1 MDTLNKISQL
11 LKEKG
16 CTQKDLTDYLG
27 LEKTTFSS
35 WKSGKSK
42 SYMKLIDKIA
52 EFFKVSPNYFYNS
65 EPNHTD
71 ITPNEMSLLSNY
83 RILRNVDKTTVYT
96 LAQNLAE
103 AEMSRE
109 IAPATITIQHS
120 LHKVSAGT
128 GYMLLDEDNLEE
140 ITILDSPT
148 ARKADLALT
157 ITGDSMSPEFEDGDI
172 VLIRLQPAVYENE
185 ICIYIVNGDGYIKKF
200 GGDRLIS
207 INPQYDD
214 IILSENNENK
224 CVGLVIGK
232 ATRVE

>member
-1 MDTLNKISQL
+1 MSIIDKIVKLLNEQGVQQ
-11 LKEKG
+11 KE
-16 CTQKDLTDYLG
+16 LTSFLG
-27 LEKTTFSS
+27 IREAAFSE

-83 RILRNVDKTTVYT
+83 RILRNADKTTVYT

-109 IAPATITIQHS
+109 IAPAIITIQHS

-185 ICIYIVNGDGYIKKF
+185 ICIYVINGDGYIKKF

-207 INPQYDD
+207 INSKYDD